1 MEKFKWMYL
10 LVLVSGLILGGC
22 SSENDIIDNID
33 GEPDIDN
40 TDKRPDFDFSKLTW
54 TKRTIS
60 SQIEAGNNTDISTR
74 SAEDIGFGGNPSSV
88 LPDDLNYYI
97 NVYNEGVKNY
107 IEDDFLELT
116 YENNEII

>member
-33 GEPDIDN
+33 KEPDIDN
-40 TDKRPDFDFSKLTW
+40 TDKKPDIDFSKLTW

-60 SQIEAGNNTDISTR
+60 SQIEAGSNTDINTR
-74 SAEDIGFGGNPSSV
+74 GASEIGWDGNPSGV
-88 LPDDLNYYI
+88 LPTNNINYYQC
-97 NVYNEGVKNY
+97 
-107 IEDDFLELT
+107 L
-116 YENNEII
+116 

>member
-40 TDKRPDFDFSKLTW
+40 R
-54 TKRTIS
+54 
-60 SQIEAGNNTDISTR
+60 
-74 SAEDIGFGGNPSSV
+74 
-88 LPDDLNYYI
+88 
-97 NVYNEGVKNY
+97 
-107 IEDDFLELT
+107 
-116 YENNEII
+116 

>member
-60 SQIEAGNNTDISTR
+60 SQIEAGNNKKLYR
-74 SAEDIGFGGNPSSV
+74 R
-88 LPDDLNYYI
+88 
-97 NVYNEGVKNY
+97 
-107 IEDDFLELT
+107 
-116 YENNEII
+116 